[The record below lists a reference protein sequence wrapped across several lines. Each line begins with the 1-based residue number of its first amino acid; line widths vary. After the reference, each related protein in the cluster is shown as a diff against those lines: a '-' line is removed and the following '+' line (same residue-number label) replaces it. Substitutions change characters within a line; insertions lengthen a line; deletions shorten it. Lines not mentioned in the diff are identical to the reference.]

1 MEINSALVIDDNYG
15 DRVLIERVLKDQNP
29 EMVVDHASNY
39 YAAFDFLKMTS
50 YDLLIIDLN
59 MPGRGGVDF
68 LLDMGGQ
75 KIKDVGYKIILTGAH
90 IDAPLRDILVDRV
103 DRFVNKDI
111 GMQSLANVL
120 TRLKRYSA

>member
-1 MEINSALVIDDNYG
+1 ML
-15 DRVLIERVLKDQNP
+15 
-29 EMVVDHASNY
+29 VDHASNY
-39 YAAFDFLKMTS
+39 YSAFNFLKMAS

-68 LLDMGGQ
+68 LLDMEAE

-90 IDAPLRDILVDRV
+90 IDDPLREILVDRV
-103 DRFVNKDI
+103 DRIVNKDN

-120 TRLKRYSA
+120 TTLKRYSA